1 MQRKMPAPAMTMPA
15 LSASRFAA
23 PASGGSS
30 RGAEQQPR
38 RRQGGA
44 GQRQGLQAAGHFGTG
59 GVQVGSGT
67 FVQLQRSLPQPA
79 VRVAAQPDR
88 KQQQGRRDPYQHEQQ
103 LGHVVER
110 EGKGQTARHA
120 PGGQGDFPQFPLLVQ
135 KKPLRRFPADRAGG
149 NFGNGGP
156 GGLRRSGRIGS
167 GAVGRILV
175 EQIVHR
181 HMKKFAH
188 ADDFLCFGVA
198 AVTLPFA
205 DGLPGY
211 IQSGG
216 QFFLGHTR
224 FLAQLLEF
232 FAKRH
237 GLLPPWGH
245 HSIFQRSNATKI
257 RLQRRNGRLQPLKKP
272 ENQGSGTSHHVQRR
286 GMVRRGEGFVQDA
299 QFFCRQAQVQRGG
312 VVQRM
317 LC

>member
-1 MQRKMPAPAMTMPA
+1 SRASAAGSTKNSFCIASSLSLPTEFFVWKKQTAGAQKAARVNAEKNAGPRHDHAGAQRQQVRRA
-15 LSASRFAA
+15 RF
-23 PASGGSS
+23 G
-30 RGAEQQPR
+30 REQQGAEQQPR

-103 LGHVVER
+103 LGRVGER

-156 GGLRRSGRIGS
+156 GGLRRSGRRGS

-181 HMKKFAH
+181 HMEKTTH

-237 GLLPPWGH
+237 
-245 HSIFQRSNATKI
+245 
-257 RLQRRNGRLQPLKKP
+257 
-272 ENQGSGTSHHVQRR
+272 
-286 GMVRRGEGFVQDA
+286 
-299 QFFCRQAQVQRGG
+299 
-312 VVQRM
+312 
-317 LC
+317 